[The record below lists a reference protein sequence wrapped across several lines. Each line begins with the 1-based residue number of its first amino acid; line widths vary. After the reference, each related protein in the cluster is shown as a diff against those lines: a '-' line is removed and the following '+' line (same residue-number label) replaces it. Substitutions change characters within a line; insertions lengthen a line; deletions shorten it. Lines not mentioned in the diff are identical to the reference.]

1 MLLVAP
7 AWGVPWLALPFWALA
22 GVGMG
27 LGFSSVSFLVL
38 QQSAASEVGFNTS
51 AAQMADQLT
60 TATMIGLGGALLAML
75 AGPAV
80 ALPVLV
86 AGLAALAVL
95 GATLAGRTSPA

>member
-1 MLLVAP
+1 
-7 AWGVPWLALPFWALA
+7 VPWLALPFWVLA
-22 GVGMG
+22 GIGMG
-27 LGFSSVSFLVL
+27 LGFSAVSYLLL
-38 QQSAASEVGFNTS
+38 QQSAASEVGFHSS

-60 TATMIGLGGALLAML
+60 TAMLIGLGGALIALL

-95 GATLAGRTSPA
+95 GAVLAGRAAPAPA